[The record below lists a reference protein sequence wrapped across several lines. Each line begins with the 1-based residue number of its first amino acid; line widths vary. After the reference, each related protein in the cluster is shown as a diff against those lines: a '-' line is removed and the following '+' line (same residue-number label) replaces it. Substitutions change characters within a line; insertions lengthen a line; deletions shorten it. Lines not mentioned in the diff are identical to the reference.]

1 MPFARVSLKQTETFP
16 GSILDSRRIGLI
28 GGAAAGKG
36 CERQYVRSAALLLG
50 GHRRHVG
57 AEIDSSLFAVGFCF
71 HVAAPS
77 CGGRP
82 HLGQSDPGFT
92 LRLLMSQL
100 GSKHTFAMSIGER
113 PSGWISGGSSGRD
126 RLLDP
131 HRFRPLDKL
140 VVGNLDRIADVDDV
154 GD

>member
-50 GHRRHVG
+50 GHRRPVG

-100 GSKHTFAMSIGER
+100 GSKHTFLCKPLEHAC
-113 PSGWISGGSSGRD
+113 D
-126 RLLDP
+126 V
-131 HRFRPLDKL
+131 HRGTPVSMDF
-140 VVGNLDRIADVDDV
+140 
-154 GD
+154 